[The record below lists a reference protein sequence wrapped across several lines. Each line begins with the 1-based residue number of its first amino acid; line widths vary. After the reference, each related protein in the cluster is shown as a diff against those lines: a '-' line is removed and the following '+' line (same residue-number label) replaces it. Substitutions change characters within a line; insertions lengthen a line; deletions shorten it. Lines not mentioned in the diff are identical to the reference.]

1 MAKLGMKEREL
12 KREKTVAKFAE
23 KRATLKAL
31 IKDINTPDE
40 VRWDAQQQL
49 QKLPRDA
56 SPCRLRNRCQIT
68 GRPHG
73 VYRKFKLSRIKLREH
88 CMLGDV
94 PGLKKASW

>member
-1 MAKLGMKEREL
+1 MAKISMKMREL

-23 KRATLKAL
+23 KRAELKA
-31 IKDINTPDE
+31 IIANPNTSDDD
-40 VRWDAQQQL
+40 RWDAQVKL
-49 QKLPRDA
+49 QKLPRNA
-56 SPCRLRNRCQIT
+56 SPCRLRNRCQVT

-88 CMLGDV
+88 GMSGDV